1 MQKDR
6 NERKLNE
13 RVSYLKIVEYT
24 SQRIPPVQYINISVF
39 SLSTFAKGSE
49 AMSWTIRNR
58 DKMKCVHSHCQ
69 KNKFLQLSPV

>member
-49 AMSWTIRNR
+49 ATS
-58 DKMKCVHSHCQ
+58 
-69 KNKFLQLSPV
+69 